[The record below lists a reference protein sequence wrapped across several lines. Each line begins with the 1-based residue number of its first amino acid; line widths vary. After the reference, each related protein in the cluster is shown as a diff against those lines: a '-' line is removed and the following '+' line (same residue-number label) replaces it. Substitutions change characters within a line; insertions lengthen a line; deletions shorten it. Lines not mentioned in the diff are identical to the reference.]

1 MLSWKSW
8 PYKNL
13 TFTLLGLI
21 LALLLS
27 QYEPFHNFLLSLGE
41 FEYIS
46 AFVGGALFVS
56 FFTLPIGIIII
67 LVLAENL
74 PLFPLAV
81 AAGIGGVIADYIIF
95 RIVRDNLSDE
105 IEQLYNDF
113 GGRHLTHLLHTSY
126 FHWMVPL
133 IGAILIASPLPDELG
148 VSLMGLS
155 KMKTVRFLEIA
166 FLLDVGGVLLVLW
179 LSQFIKP

>member
-13 TFTLLGLI
+13 TFSAVGLI

-27 QYEPFHNFLLSLGE
+27 KYEPFHNFLLSLGQY
-41 FEYIS
+41 EYLS
-46 AFVGGALFVS
+46 AFLGGMLFVS
-56 FFTLPIGIIII
+56 FFTIPIGAIIL

-81 AAGIGGVIADYIIF
+81 VAGLGGVTADFIIF
-95 RIVRDNLSDE
+95 QFVKNNLSDE
-105 IEQLYNDF
+105 IEQLYNEF
-113 GGRHLTHLLHTSY
+113 GGRHLKHLFHTSY

-133 IGAILIASPLPDELG
+133 VGAVIIAAPLPDELG

-155 KMKTVRFLEIA
+155 KMKTVRFMEIT
-166 FLLDVGGVLLVLW
+166 FLLNAGGVLIVLW
-179 LSQFIKP
+179 SSQFIKP

>member
-13 TFTLLGLI
+13 TLTFLGLI

-41 FEYIS
+41 FEYLSGFI
-46 AFVGGALFVS
+46 GGMLFVS
-56 FFTLPIGIIII
+56 FFTLPIGAVIL

-81 AAGIGGVIADYIIF
+81 VAGAGGVLADFVIF
-95 RIVRDNLSDE
+95 KVVRNNLSDE
-105 IEQLYNDF
+105 IEHLYNDF
-113 GGRHLTHLLHTSY
+113 GGRHLTYLFHTSY
-126 FHWMVPL
+126 FNWMIPL
-133 IGAILIASPLPDELG
+133 VGAILIASPLPDEIG

-166 FLLDVGGVLLVLW
+166 FLLDCGWVLLILW
-179 LSQFIKP
+179 LSQYIKP